1 MPTILFVEDQL
12 ELQQMHVTYLQR
24 QGYNVLTA
32 GDGDR
37 ALELAR
43 LHHPDLIVMDHSI
56 PRRTGIEV
64 AQELRADTA
73 TSSIP
78 IILMTALAYGAVG
91 QRAREAGC
99 VAFLSKPCLPSRLLV
114 EVRRLI
120 GGDVAPTPA
129 ESPAS

>member
-12 ELQQMHVTYLQR
+12 ELQLLHVTYLQR
-24 QGYNVLTA
+24 QGYEVLTA

-43 LHHPDLIVMDHSI
+43 THRPDMIVMDHSI

-64 AQELRADTA
+64 ARELRADPNTA
-73 TSSIP
+73 AIP
-78 IILMTALAYGAVG
+78 IVLMTALAYGAVG

-99 VAFLSKPCLPSRLLV
+99 VAFLAKPCLPSRLLV
-114 EVRRLI
+114 EVRRLV
-120 GGDVAPTPA
+120 GGDVAQTSA
-129 ESPAS
+129 

>member
-129 ESPAS
+129 